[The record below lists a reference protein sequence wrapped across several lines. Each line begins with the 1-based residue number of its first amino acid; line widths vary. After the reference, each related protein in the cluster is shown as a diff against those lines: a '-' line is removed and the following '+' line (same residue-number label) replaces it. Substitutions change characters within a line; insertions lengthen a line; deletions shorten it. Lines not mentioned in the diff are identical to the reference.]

1 VENRRAG
8 NRQESGGM
16 RAARTDRASARES
29 ATRGCADSRGP
40 RRACPSREG
49 VLPRGKGGLEQCSVS
64 GGAGWRYGAARVR
77 PAPGWRDV
85 AARLERSRNY
95 SD

>member
-8 NRQESGGM
+8 HGQESGGT
-16 RAARTDRASARES
+16 RAAQTDRAPA
-29 ATRGCADSRGP
+29 
-40 RRACPSREG
+40 RACPSREG
-49 VLPRGKGGLEQCSVS
+49 ALPRGKGGLEQCSAL
-64 GGAGWRYGAARVR
+64 GGAGRRYGAARVR

-85 AARLERSRNY
+85 AARLEHGRNY